1 MQNYTEQ
8 QLDAIEQ
15 TAGMIGG
22 VLMELE
28 DPNGVG
34 GVRCDMLNLVY
45 LRLAG
50 LQRLCLD
57 TINSARETI

>member
-28 DPNGVG
+28 DPSGVG
-34 GVRCDMLNLVY
+34 GVRCDMLHLVY

-57 TINSARETI
+57 TVNSARETI